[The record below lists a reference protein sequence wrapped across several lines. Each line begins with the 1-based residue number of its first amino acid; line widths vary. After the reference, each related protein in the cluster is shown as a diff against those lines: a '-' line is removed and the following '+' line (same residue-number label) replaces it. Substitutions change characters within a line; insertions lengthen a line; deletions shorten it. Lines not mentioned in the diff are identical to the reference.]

1 MKKVIYSTQFRR
13 DLKRYRNKPKMLQV
27 LVSTINMLQYDIILP
42 ETLRPHKLVG
52 DYQGCMEC
60 HVGSDLLLIWR
71 DETTNAIR
79 LMRLG
84 SHSEL
89 F

>member
-42 ETLRPHKLVG
+42 ETMRPHKLVG
-52 DYQGCMEC
+52 DYQGCMWNAMW
-60 HVGSDLLLIWR
+60 VLIYSLYVVTKR
-71 DETTNAIR
+71 PIQ
-79 LMRLG
+79 
-84 SHSEL
+84 
-89 F
+89 